1 VQPVR
6 GVIACLQR
14 IALGGAFA
22 IVLAA
27 LSPALAQGSAQADAR
42 PGRDWAV
49 DPTTPG
55 ENLPPVGRSLFDH
68 LFTRNEGSRKVY
80 DVPFPF
86 SAVLKKL
93 ENEVQPTSPG
103 ASPIKSVL
111 IPLGRSLQR
120 TAAAPQFY
128 AFPRVVVT
136 VDTEPR
142 TSATSAGMLL
152 KDRIYLGYQEKAEV
166 IEVISYNEA
175 AGRFEFQVVKDYRAG
190 GVPKVFYASRAIC
203 TACHQ
208 NAAPIFPRQVWDE
221 TNANRAIAAGLLKE
235 RRSFYGLE
243 PDRGVDIPYAVDN
256 ATDRANLFSAY
267 QLLWRDGCAVV
278 AAEERAARCRAAL
291 FLAALQYRLSG
302 GQQFDASS
310 ARVREGVVPVL
321 VRNAREYWPSGL
333 RLPNPDLPNR
343 DPLVV
348 SAQTGLGVP
357 TTPPAEAYRMA
368 NNANIPAAFDPL
380 APRPPIDV
388 WQMRDSATLSRLVA
402 GLAEFI
408 TTADARALSAQ
419 LASESQR
426 AQVATVYESDCEL
439 SRSPRSATSY
449 RLDFKCSTAPAATP
463 SAMLEGR
470 LYVEGP
476 ARVNGSIDR
485 LVLADTAQA
494 PRDSRDLDIG
504 ARAIVSRGARREIML
519 ELTRNGSLARRADG
533 ARLESLQLGWEE
545 GAPAVKESGALRGRA
560 VVTAVNDFD
569 PVIAAAERMVGD
581 TIAGKIDAFSAKPFR
596 RAALMAPLLAE
607 LHAKPLAWCCVSDTG
622 MPAPV
627 MDVHT
632 ATPSAKTE
640 ADAKPVAL
648 QPFFRYCATCHQTN
662 ERTPPNFLQGSANAV
677 TSNIAHCAERLYV
690 RLSMWQIAPEQRAK
704 TPMPPQYALYGFH
717 GSPQSWRE
725 SAELAALKAYVE
737 RALQTEKG
745 KTPRPDELL
754 ALGYENLRACLP
766 EAS

>member
-1 VQPVR
+1 MTVCI
-6 GVIACLQR
+6 IAC
-14 IALGGAFA
+14 AFGPCPTS
-22 IVLAA
+22 AA
-27 LSPALAQGSAQADAR
+27 QSEAR

-49 DPTTPG
+49 DPTSPG

-68 LFTRNEGSRKVY
+68 LFTRSEGSRKVY

-93 ENEVQPTSPG
+93 ESEVQPASSG
-103 ASPIKSVL
+103 ASPIKTVL

-120 TAAAPQFY
+120 TAAAPQFF

-190 GVPKVFYASRAIC
+190 GIPKVFYANRTIC

-221 TNANRAIAAGLLKE
+221 TNANRPIAAALLKE
-235 RRSFYGLE
+235 RRSFYGIE
-243 PDRGVDIPYAVDN
+243 PDRGVDIPYALDN

-267 QLLWRDGCAVV
+267 QLLWRDGCEVV
-278 AAEERAARCRAAL
+278 ATGERAARCRAAL
-291 FLAALQYRLSG
+291 FVAALQYRLSG
-302 GQQFDASS
+302 GQQFDASA
-310 ARVREGVVPVL
+310 ARMREGVVPIL
-321 VRNAREYWPSGL
+321 TWNAREYWPGGL

-348 SAQTGLGVP
+348 LAQTGRGVP
-357 TTPPAEAYRMA
+357 TTAPAETYRMA
-368 NNANIPAAFDPL
+368 NNVNVPAAFDPL
-380 APRPPIDV
+380 QPRPPIDA
-388 WQMRDSATLSRLVA
+388 WQIRDGATLSRLVA

-408 TTADARALSAQ
+408 TDSDARTLSAQ
-419 LASESQR
+419 LSSESHR
-426 AQVATVYESDCEL
+426 AQVASVYESDCEL
-439 SRSPRSATSY
+439 ARSPRSATSY
-449 RLDFKCSTAPAATP
+449 RLDFKCSTASAAAR
-463 SAMLEGR
+463 SAKLEGR

-476 ARVNGSIDR
+476 SRVNGSIDR

-494 PRDSRDLDIG
+494 PSDSRDLDVR
-504 ARAIVSRGARREIML
+504 ARAIVSRGAQRETTL
-519 ELTRNGSLARRADG
+519 QLARNGALARRGDG
-533 ARLESLQLGWEE
+533 NRVESVQLGWEE
-545 GAPAVKESGALRGRA
+545 GAASVKENGALRGRA
-560 VVTAVNDFD
+560 VVTVVNDFD
-569 PVIAAAERMVGD
+569 PVIAAVERMVGD
-581 TIAGKIDAFSAKPFR
+581 TIAGKIDAFSGNPFR
-596 RAALMAPLLAE
+596 RAALMPPLLGE
-607 LHAKPLAWCCVSDTG
+607 LRAKPLAWCCVSDTG
-622 MPAPV
+622 MPTPV
-627 MDVHT
+627 MDVQT
-632 ATPSAKTE
+632 TTVNAKAE

-690 RLSMWQIAPEQRAK
+690 RLSMWQIAPEQRPK

-717 GSPQSWRE
+717 SSPQAWRD
-725 SAELAALKAYVE
+725 SAELAALRTYVE
-737 RALQTEKG
+737 RALQAEKG
-745 KTPRPDELL
+745 KAPRPEELL
-754 ALGYENLRACLP
+754 ARGYENLRACLP

>member
-1 VQPVR
+1 MR
-6 GVIACLQR
+6 GVVGCLQR
-14 IALGGAFA
+14 IALGGACA
-22 IVLAA
+22 VMLVA
-27 LSPALAQGSAQADAR
+27 LSPALAQGSAQANAR
-42 PGRDWAV
+42 PGGDWAV

-86 SAVLKKL
+86 AAVLKKL
-93 ENEVQPTSPG
+93 EAEVQAASAG

-120 TAAAPQFY
+120 TAAAPQFF

-142 TSATSAGMLL
+142 TSATNAGMLL

-175 AGRFEFQVVKDYRAG
+175 AGRFEFQVVKEYRAG
-190 GVPKVFYASRAIC
+190 GVPKVFYANRTIC

-221 TNANRAIAAGLLKE
+221 TNANRTIAAGLLKE

-243 PDRGVDIPYAVDN
+243 PDRGVDIPYALDN

-267 QLLWRDGCAVV
+267 QLLWRDGCEVV

-291 FLAALQYRLSG
+291 FIAALQYRLSG
-302 GQQFDASS
+302 AQQFDAAA
-310 ARVREGVVPVL
+310 ARVRDGVVPIL
-321 VRNAREYWPSGL
+321 TRNAREYWPSGL

-348 SAQTGLGVP
+348 IAQTRGGVP
-357 TTPPAEAYRMA
+357 TTPPAETYRMA
-368 NNANIPAAFDPL
+368 NNVNVTAPFDPL

-388 WQMRDSATLSRLVA
+388 WQIRDGAAISRLTA
-402 GLAEFI
+402 GLAEFM
-408 TTADARALSAQ
+408 TDADARAVSAQ
-419 LASESQR
+419 LSSESHR
-426 AQVATVYESDCEL
+426 AQVASVYESDCEL
-439 SRSPRSATSY
+439 ARSPRSATSY
-449 RLDFKCSTAPAATP
+449 RLDFKCSAAPAAMR
-463 SAMLEGR
+463 SATLEGR
-470 LYVEGP
+470 LYVESP
-476 ARVNGSIDR
+476 SRVNGSIDR
-485 LVLADTAQA
+485 LVLTENAQG
-494 PRDSRDLDIG
+494 PSDSRDLDVR
-504 ARAIVSRGARREIML
+504 ARAIASRGARRQATL
-519 ELTRNGSLARRADG
+519 ELTRNGLPARRGDG
-533 ARLESLQLGWEE
+533 NRLESLQLAWEE
-545 GAPAVKESGALRGRA
+545 GPPNIKQNGALRGRA
-560 VVTAVNDFD
+560 VVTVVNDFD
-569 PVIAAAERMVGD
+569 PVIAGVERMVAD

-596 RAALMAPLLAE
+596 RAAVMPPLLGE
-607 LHAKPLAWCCVSDTG
+607 LRAKPLTWCCVSDAD
-622 MPAPV
+622 MPTPV

-632 ATPSAKTE
+632 STAGSTAETE
-640 ADAKPVAL
+640 VKPLAL

-662 ERTPPNFLQGSANAV
+662 ERTPPNFLHGSANAV

-690 RLSMWQIAPEQRAK
+690 RLSMWQLAPEQRPK

-717 GSPQSWRE
+717 SSPQSWRD

-745 KTPRPDELL
+745 KTPRPEELL
-754 ALGYENLRACLP
+754 ARGYENLRACLP